1 MTGTPETSS
10 QLETCREPPL
20 PTATR
25 VTTGAGSGE
34 ADHARGAGSP
44 LSCTMS
50 GRLLLRLA
58 PLLLVPVSFGLSRSG
73 ASPVWTFVAAAAGIV
88 PLANWIRRGTE
99 QMSSIAG
106 PAIGGLLNV
115 TLGNA
120 AELILALFVLA
131 AGHASVVKAT
141 ITGSIVGNSLL
152 GLGLAIVVGGA
163 GREKQ
168 TFQRERAGLLASL
181 LILSVVALLVPALFD
196 YTERSLRLAPDADT
210 LDERLS
216 MGVAVVLILA
226 YGANLLYTLVTH
238 RDVFA
243 GGEAESKAEGDPG
256 DRWPLGRVIAALVAA
271 TAAVALEAEL
281 VSGALEATAR
291 SVGLTTFFLGLI
303 VLPLAGN
310 AAEYVA
316 AVYFARKDRMDLVM
330 TIAVGS
336 SIQVAL
342 LTAPVLVLVSWA
354 MGTPMNL
361 VFANPLELVAIAA
374 VAFTVNAIAQ
384 DGETNW
390 FEGVLLLAVYLVLG
404 IAFFFVR

>member
-1 MTGTPETSS
+1 MAAS
-10 QLETCREPPL
+10 
-20 PTATR
+20 
-25 VTTGAGSGE
+25 
-34 ADHARGAGSP
+34 
-44 LSCTMS
+44 
-50 GRLLLRLA
+50 LLIRLA
-58 PLLLVPVSFGLSRSG
+58 PLALVPVSFVLSRSG
-73 ASPVWTFVAAAAGIV
+73 APPAWTFLLAAAAII
-88 PLANWIRRGTE
+88 PLADWIRRGTE
-99 QMSSIAG
+99 QMSDIAG

-131 AGHASVVKAT
+131 AGNVSVVKAT

-163 GREKQ
+163 RREKQ

-196 YTERSLRLAPDADT
+196 YTERSLRAVPDAAA

-216 MGVAVVLILA
+216 LGVAVVLIAA

-243 GGEAESKAEGDPG
+243 RGESQGSPPIRAEAGG
-256 DRWPLGRVIAALVAA
+256 RWPLWRTVAVLIAS

-291 SVGLTTFFLGLI
+291 SVGLTTFFLGVI

-310 AAEYVA
+310 AAEYAA
-316 AVYFARKDRMDLVM
+316 AVYFARQDRMDLVM

-361 VFANPLELVAIAA
+361 VFSNPLELIAVAA
-374 VAFTVNAIAQ
+374 VAFAVNAIAQ

-390 FEGVLLLAVYLVLG
+390 FEGVLLLSVYVVLG
-404 IAFFFVR
+404 LAFFFVR

>member
-1 MTGTPETSS
+1 M
-10 QLETCREPPL
+10 LR
-20 PTATR
+20 
-25 VTTGAGSGE
+25 
-34 ADHARGAGSP
+34 
-44 LSCTMS
+44 
-50 GRLLLRLA
+50 RLLPRLL
-58 PLLLVPVSFGLSRSG
+58 PLVLVPGSFWLSRSG
-73 ASPVWTFVAAAAGIV
+73 ASPAWTFVAAGAAIV

-99 QMSSIAG
+99 QISDLAG

-131 AGHASVVKAT
+131 AGHTSVVKAT

-163 GREKQ
+163 GRERQ

-196 YTERSLRLAPDADT
+196 YTERRLRLAPDAAT

-243 GGEAESKAEGDPG
+243 RGEAAGDDH
-256 DRWPLGRVIAALVAA
+256 DRPAPWPLGRAIVVLAVA

-281 VSGALEATAR
+281 VSSALEATAH
-291 SVGLTTFFLGLI
+291 SLGLTTFFLGLI

-316 AVYFARKDRMDLVM
+316 SIYFARRDRMDLVM

-361 VFANPLELVAIAA
+361 VFSNPLELVAVAA

-390 FEGVLLLAVYLVLG
+390 FEGVLLLAVYLVLA